1 MKKIIF
7 FMKIIREGDG
17 GMRWNRD
24 GRLMNDGFY
33 TNKKRLLPFLSS
45 ALFYYLKR
53 LFLFRVSGLFYY

>member
-7 FMKIIREGDG
+7 FHENNSRRGWG

-45 ALFYYLKR
+45 ALFYY
-53 LFLFRVSGLFYY
+53 

>member
-7 FMKIIREGDG
+7 FHENNSRRGW

-53 LFLFRVSGLFYY
+53 LFLFRVSALFYY

>member
-45 ALFYYLKR
+45 ALFYY
-53 LFLFRVSGLFYY
+53 

>member
-1 MKKIIF
+1 MKKNIF
-7 FMKIIREGDG
+7 FHENNSRRDG

-24 GRLMNDGFY
+24 GRLINDGFY